1 MIRRRLLLNGMWT
14 LKWDGY
20 EEKRYVPYSRPPVGV
35 TICEKPFFYPE
46 WQGIVRLC
54 FDGIVNEAEVKLNGK
69 TLGRHWAFTPFWF
82 DITPLVK
89 HSDINKLEVKLYDRL
104 GEDTVPTGAVCWSHN
119 GGIIRD
125 VYVECCSNPFIEN
138 FFLQQF
144 FKDGFKRVDCVLKV
158 RLYGKGGK
166 KVSVRGSVEDEEE
179 TLKEVE
185 GEVRVDGHVET
196 TLRFSLSGIELW
208 SPENPRLYEL
218 KVHILDNGEEIDSLK
233 SKIGFREFKTDG
245 NRFKLNGRKIFLK
258 GVCRHDFYNGDSF
271 VVDKHI
277 VEEDL
282 RAIKE
287 MNANYVRLVHYP
299 PHPMVPAMADEIG
312 LLVSEEIP
320 AWADTRKPKIVKTC
334 LSMLKELVERDYN
347 HPSIV
352 MWFTGNAA
360 QPERGSDPNLIA
372 YNQKAVALVKNL
384 DPTRIVSYVNDNDL
398 HDVEGVKEDVSLLRK
413 TGLQVYCKN
422 AYWSKEELDEAAQA
436 FPADLPTL
444 ITEWGVIGSNRTDVL
459 SQRFTEDVQA
469 QLISE
474 YFKSGLSSYFPNKK
488 PKNVISGV
496 CYWAWTD
503 TPWPDL
509 EKDADIKII
518 AEVAKRFDLYLN
530 FATGLLYLDR
540 VKKKAY
546 YVMKQL
552 YGSTPNYM

>member
-1 MIRRRLLLNGMWT
+1 MRRRLLLNGMWT

-20 EEKRYVPYSRPPVGV
+20 EEKRYVPYSRPPVGI
-35 TICEKPFFYPE
+35 TICEKPFFYPD

-82 DITPLVK
+82 DVTDIVNR
-89 HSDINKLEVKLYDRL
+89 SDVNKLEVKLYDKI
-104 GEDTVPTGAVCWSHN
+104 GEDTVPTGVVCWSHN

-125 VYVECCSNPFIEN
+125 VYVECCPNPLIEN

-144 FKDGFKRVDCVLKV
+144 FKDNYEKVDCVLKV

-166 KVSVRGSVEDEEE
+166 KVNVKASVEDEDGILQEVKGE
-179 TLKEVE
+179 TQ
-185 GEVRVDGHVET
+185 VDGHVET
-196 TLRFSLSGIELW
+196 SLRFSLRGLELW
-208 SPENPRLYEL
+208 SPENPKLYGLNVYVLE
-218 KVHILDNGEEIDSLK
+218 NNEEIDSLN

-258 GVCRHDFYNGDSF
+258 GVCRHDFYHGDSF
-271 VVDKHI
+271 VADKHI
-277 VEEDL
+277 VQEDL
-282 RAIKE
+282 KAIKE

-299 PHPMVPAMADEIG
+299 PHPMVPEAADEIG
-312 LLVSEEIP
+312 VLASEEIP
-320 AWADTRKPKIVKTC
+320 AWADTSKPKIVETC

-372 YNQKAVALVKNL
+372 YNRKAVNLVKRL
-384 DPTRIVSYVNDNDL
+384 DPTRVVSYVNDNDF
-398 HDVEGVKEDVSLLRK
+398 HDVEKVNEDVSLLRK

-436 FPADLPTL
+436 FPDDLPTL
-444 ITEWGVIGSNRTDVL
+444 LTEWGVIGSNRADVL
-459 SQRFTEDVQA
+459 SQQFTEDVQS
-469 QLISE
+469 QLISGF
-474 YFKSGLSSYFPNKK
+474 FKSGLSSYFPNEDRKK
-488 PKNVISGV
+488 VISGI
-496 CYWAWTD
+496 CYWAWID

-509 EKDADIKII
+509 EKDASLEII
-518 AEVAKRFDLYLN
+518 ADLAKKFDLYLN
-530 FATGLLYLDR
+530 FPTGLLYLDR
-540 VKKKAY
+540 KKKKAY
-546 YVMKQL
+546 HVMKQL
-552 YGSTPNYM
+552 YGSVPDYI